1 MPFSPRLAA
10 ILLAVFV
17 AACSPAARN
26 VPPQA
31 AKPAASG
38 TPINQPAK
46 KPAPAS
52 ATSAQAAKS
61 ATSPAAPGAQPPNPA
76 VAAPS
81 APQSPAAPTQPI
93 AAPATATPP
102 ALDSMAPGAP
112 TGFGGMAWGAHAASQ
127 PGMAQYETSAESAT
141 ATYLWPQGPK
151 DILGAPI
158 RDAYYEFFK
167 DQFYHVWI
175 NFDGQA
181 AYEKALAGLTRAY
194 GPPTQENRDKF
205 YHAWQL
211 GEVNIYCA
219 YHRDLNEG
227 DVSFFYQPLYERMI
241 AARKAVGAKA
251 PARSVK
257 K

>member
-1 MPFSPRLAA
+1 MPFFPRLAA
-10 ILLAVFV
+10 ILLVIAL
-17 AACSPAARN
+17 AACSPAARTA
-26 VPPQA
+26 PKQGE
-31 AKPAASG
+31 KPVSGG
-38 TPINQPAK
+38 TPINQPGK
-46 KPAPAS
+46 KPA
-52 ATSAQAAKS
+52 SAQAAKP
-61 ATSPAAPGAQPPNPA
+61 TPPPGAPGAQPPK
-76 VAAPS
+76 
-81 APQSPAAPTQPI
+81 PAAPAP
-93 AAPATATPP
+93 AAPLPPATPP
-102 ALDSMAPGAP
+102 AAPAPTVSLAPTELASGAP
-112 TGFGGMAWGAHAASQ
+112 TGFGGLTWGAQAASQ
-127 PGMAQYETSAESAT
+127 SGMAQYETSAESAT

-227 DVSFFYQPLYERMI
+227 DVSFFYQPLYERMV
-241 AARKAVGAKA
+241 AARKAAGAKA

>member
-1 MPFSPRLAA
+1 MPFFPRLAA
-10 ILLAVFV
+10 ILLVIAL
-17 AACSPAARN
+17 AACSPAARTA
-26 VPPQA
+26 PKQA
-31 AKPAASG
+31 EKPVTGG
-38 TPINQPAK
+38 TPINQPTK
-46 KPAPAS
+46 KPANA
-52 ATSAQAAKS
+52 SAQAAK
-61 ATSPAAPGAQPPNPA
+61 PAPPPGAPGAQPPK
-76 VAAPS
+76 
-81 APQSPAAPTQPI
+81 PAAPAP
-93 AAPATATPP
+93 AAPLPP
-102 ALDSMAPGAP
+102 AASAPNISLAPTELASGAP
-112 TGFGGMAWGAHAASQ
+112 TGFGGLTWGAQAASQ
-127 PGMAQYETSAESAT
+127 SGMAQYETSAESAT

-227 DVSFFYQPLYERMI
+227 DVSFFYQPLYERMV
-241 AARKAVGAKA
+241 AARKAAGAKA
-251 PARSVK
+251 PARSAK

>member
-1 MPFSPRLAA
+1 M
-10 ILLAVFV
+10 IY
-17 AACSPAARN
+17 
-26 VPPQA
+26 
-31 AKPAASG
+31 
-38 TPINQPAK
+38 TP
-46 KPAPAS
+46 S
-52 ATSAQAAKS
+52 AAQAAMLEGLVKRPRTQLVAGMGTGKTGALIVHACS
-61 ATSPAAPGAQPPNPA
+61 TVLQYGRFPGMLVLAPPLVCLAWAREIPNWAPQLRVAVAGAQPG
-76 VAAPS
+76 
-81 APQSPAAPTQPI
+81 
-93 AAPATATPP
+93 
-102 ALDSMAPGAP
+102 L
-112 TGFGGMAWGAHAASQ
+112 
-127 PGMAQYETSAESAT
+127 AQYEISSETGA

-181 AYEKALAGLTRAY
+181 AYEKALAGLIRAY

-241 AARKAVGAKA
+241 AARKAAGAKA
-251 PARSVK
+251 PPRSAK

>member
-1 MPFSPRLAA
+1 MPFFPRLAA
-10 ILLAVFV
+10 ILLVIAL
-17 AACSPAARN
+17 AACSPAARTA
-26 VPPQA
+26 PKQGD
-31 AKPAASG
+31 KPVSGG
-38 TPINQPAK
+38 TPINQPTK
-46 KPAPAS
+46 KPA
-52 ATSAQAAKS
+52 SAQAAKP
-61 ATSPAAPGAQPPNPA
+61 TPPPGAPGAQPPK
-76 VAAPS
+76 
-81 APQSPAAPTQPI
+81 PAAPAP
-93 AAPATATPP
+93 AAPLPPATPP
-102 ALDSMAPGAP
+102 AASAPTVSLAPTELASGAP
-112 TGFGGMAWGAHAASQ
+112 TGFGGLTWGAQAASQ
-127 PGMAQYETSAESAT
+127 SGMAQYETSAESAT

-241 AARKAVGAKA
+241 AARKAAGAKA
-251 PARSVK
+251 PARSAK

>member
-1 MPFSPRLAA
+1 MPFFPRLAA
-10 ILLAVFV
+10 ILLVVFV
-17 AACSPAARN
+17 AACAPAARN
-26 VPPQA
+26 APKQAAKSASSATPINQPGKPAAGNAPSAQA
-31 AKPAASG
+31 AKPAPAAG
-38 TPINQPAK
+38 QTGAQP
-46 KPAPAS
+46 PR
-52 ATSAQAAKS
+52 
-61 ATSPAAPGAQPPNPA
+61 PAAPG
-76 VAAPS
+76 
-81 APQSPAAPTQPI
+81 APQSPAAPMQPV
-93 AAPATATPP
+93 AAPATTAPP
-102 ALDSMAPGAP
+102 ALDSLASGAP
-112 TGFGGMAWGAHAASQ
+112 TGFGGLAWGAHAASQ
-127 PGMAQYETSAESAT
+127 SGMAQYETSAESAT

-194 GPPTQENRDKF
+194 GPPTQENREKF

-227 DVSFFYQPLYERMI
+227 DVSFFYQPLYEHMI
-241 AARKAVGAKA
+241 AARKAAGAKA

>member
-1 MPFSPRLAA
+1 MPFFPRLAA
-10 ILLAVFV
+10 ILLVVFV

-26 VPPQA
+26 APKQA
-31 AKPAASG
+31 AKSASG
-38 TPINQPAK
+38 ATPINQPAAGSAPSAQAA

-52 ATSAQAAKS
+52 G
-61 ATSPAAPGAQPPNPA
+61 APG
-76 VAAPS
+76 
-81 APQSPAAPTQPI
+81 APQSPAPLAQP
-93 AAPATATPP
+93 AAPAPEAPAILAVTA
-102 ALDSMAPGAP
+102 SGAP
-112 TGFGGMAWGAHAASQ
+112 TGFGGISWGAHAASQ
-127 PGMAQYETSAESAT
+127 PGMAQYETSSETGA

-227 DVSFFYQPLYERMI
+227 DVSFFYQPLYERMV
-241 AARKAVGAKA
+241 AARKAAGAKA

>member
-1 MPFSPRLAA
+1 
-10 ILLAVFV
+10 
-17 AACSPAARN
+17 
-26 VPPQA
+26 
-31 AKPAASG
+31 
-38 TPINQPAK
+38 
-46 KPAPAS
+46 
-52 ATSAQAAKS
+52 
-61 ATSPAAPGAQPPNPA
+61 
-76 VAAPS
+76 
-81 APQSPAAPTQPI
+81 
-93 AAPATATPP
+93 
-102 ALDSMAPGAP
+102 
-112 TGFGGMAWGAHAASQ
+112 
-127 PGMAQYETSAESAT
+127 MAQYETSSETGA

-227 DVSFFYQPLYERMI
+227 DVSFFYQPVYERMV
-241 AARKAVGAKA
+241 AARKAAGAKA

>member
-1 MPFSPRLAA
+1 MPFFPRLAA
-10 ILLAVFV
+10 ILLVIAL
-17 AACSPAARN
+17 AACSPAARTA
-26 VPPQA
+26 PKQA
-31 AKPAASG
+31 EKPVAGG

-46 KPAPAS
+46 KPAN
-52 ATSAQAAKS
+52 AQAAKPAPAPG
-61 ATSPAAPGAQPPNPA
+61 ATGAQPPRPA
-76 VAAPS
+76 PPAPG
-81 APQSPAAPTQPI
+81 APQS
-93 AAPATATPP
+93 
-102 ALDSMAPGAP
+102 SGAP
-112 TGFGGMAWGAHAASQ
+112 TGFGGMTWGARADAQ
-127 PGMAQYETSAESAT
+127 PGLAQYEISSETGA

-241 AARKAVGAKA
+241 AARKAAGAKA
-251 PARSVK
+251 PARSAK

>member
-1 MPFSPRLAA
+1 MPFFPRLAA
-10 ILLAVFV
+10 ILLIIAL
-17 AACSPAARN
+17 AACSPAARTA
-26 VPPQA
+26 PKQGE
-31 AKPAASG
+31 KPVSGG

-46 KPAPAS
+46 KPA
-52 ATSAQAAKS
+52 SAQAAKP
-61 ATSPAAPGAQPPNPA
+61 TPPPGAPGAQPPK
-76 VAAPS
+76 
-81 APQSPAAPTQPI
+81 PAAPAP
-93 AAPATATPP
+93 AAPLPPATPP
-102 ALDSMAPGAP
+102 AAPAPTVSLAPTELASGAP
-112 TGFGGMAWGAHAASQ
+112 TGFGGLTWGAQAASQ
-127 PGMAQYETSAESAT
+127 SGMAQYETSAESAT

-227 DVSFFYQPLYERMI
+227 DVSFFYQPLYERML
-241 AARKAVGAKA
+241 AARKAAGAKA
-251 PARSVK
+251 PARSAK

>member
-1 MPFSPRLAA
+1 MPFFPRLAA
-10 ILLAVFV
+10 ILVVISL
-17 AACSPAARN
+17 AACSPAARTATK
-26 VPPQA
+26 QA
-31 AKPAASG
+31 EKPVSGG
-38 TPINQPAK
+38 TPINQPTK
-46 KPAPAS
+46 KPANA
-52 ATSAQAAKS
+52 SAQAAKP
-61 ATSPAAPGAQPPNPA
+61 ATPPVAPGAQPPK
-76 VAAPS
+76 
-81 APQSPAAPTQPI
+81 PAAP
-93 AAPATATPP
+93 APAAALPP
-102 ALDSMAPGAP
+102 AMPPAASAPNVALAPTEPAPGAP
-112 TGFGGMAWGAHAASQ
+112 TGFGGLTWGAQAASQ
-127 PGMAQYETSAESAT
+127 SGMAQYETSAESAT

-241 AARKAVGAKA
+241 AARKAAGAKA
-251 PARSVK
+251 PARSAK

>member
-1 MPFSPRLAA
+1 MPFFPRLAA
-10 ILLAVFV
+10 ILLVIAL

-26 VPPQA
+26 ASKQA
-31 AKPAASG
+31 EKPASSG

-46 KPAPAS
+46 KPA
-52 ATSAQAAKS
+52 SAQAVKAAS
-61 ATSPAAPGAQPPNPA
+61 AAGPTGTQPPRPAAPGTPL
-76 VAAPS
+76 
-81 APQSPAAPTQPI
+81 SPAAPTQPV
-93 AAPATATPP
+93 AAPATAAPP
-102 ALDSMAPGAP
+102 ALDSMASGTP

-127 PGMAQYETSAESAT
+127 SGMAQYETSAESAT

-181 AYEKALAGLTRAY
+181 AYEKALAGLTRTY
-194 GPPTQENRDKF
+194 GPPTQENREKF

-227 DVSFFYQPLYERMI
+227 DVSFFYQPLYEQMI

-251 PARSVK
+251 PSRSVK